1 MPRTARIGTDIGGTF
16 TDLVLLDSL
25 GRTFFEKVSST
36 PADPGEAVL
45 TGIRQILAKAELDV
59 AAVTQVLHGT
69 TVGSNTLLQ
78 QAGARCGLITTKGF
92 RDVLEIGRLR
102 TPVIF
107 DLLWDK
113 PDPLVAR
120 RYRIGV
126 TERMSAAGEVIEPVS
141 KDEIIEAG
149 RFFQAEGVE
158 SVAICFLNSYR
169 NPENERQAEAVFREA
184 FPDIWVTSSVSV
196 LPEMREYERTS
207 TTAVNAYVLPSLR
220 RYLQRLEKGLRK
232 IGVNA
237 PLLVSN
243 SNGGLATAAL
253 AEEKPVFFITSGRAA
268 GVVGAGRL
276 GASVDQPDL
285 IAFDMGGTT
294 ASASLVQNGELTRT
308 NEYEFRAGISTPS
321 RFIKAGGYLMR
332 VPTVDVAEVG
342 NGAGSIATVDAGG
355 MLHVGPTSAGADP
368 GPACYGIGGTKPT
381 MTDAN
386 VVLGFLPPVLA
397 GGQLALNVEAARN
410 AIDESLAR
418 PLGLTIEEAAV
429 GVREVANANM
439 ARAIRAVTV
448 ERGVDPRDFT
458 LLAFGGSGPV
468 HACDLA
474 TMLGIRRVLFP
485 RAPGVFTAMGML
497 AGNVEQH
504 FIRAVPGLLHNLEF
518 TRLNE
523 AAKALETDAKAAL
536 REEGYEPEDI
546 DLRYELDLR
555 FRGQDSELPIPIAPS
570 VTEDDR
576 SILRADFLKAYTAL
590 YGYASTDEVEAVNLR
605 LTAKVK
611 GEVLD
616 FTKLTSRQLT
626 TEIAEFDNRPVYFN
640 RAVGWVDTPV
650 IDRSAFAGTRTGPLV
665 LQSTDT
671 TIVVP
676 PGAEVALDSAQN
688 IIVSL

>member
-1 MPRTARIGTDIGGTF
+1 MRTARIGTDIGGTF
-16 TDLVLLDSL
+16 TDLVMLDNL
-25 GRTFFEKVSST
+25 GQTFYAKVSST
-36 PADPGEAVL
+36 PSDPGEAVL
-45 TGIRQILAKAELDV
+45 TGIRQLLQIANLHV
-59 AAVTQVLHGT
+59 AAVTHVLHGT

-78 QAGARCGLITTKGF
+78 QQGAKCGLITTRGF

-113 PDPLVAR
+113 PEPLVAR
-120 RYRIGV
+120 RYRIGIG
-126 TERMSAAGEVIEPVS
+126 ERMSAKGEVLAPVDREEVIRAGE
-141 KDEIIEAG
+141 
-149 RFFQAEGVE
+149 FFQAEGVE

-169 NPENERQAEAVFREA
+169 NPENEHAAEAIFRQA

-196 LPEMREYERTS
+196 LPEIREYERTS

-220 RYLQRLEKGLRK
+220 KYLHRLESGLRG
-232 IGVNA
+232 IGITA

-243 SNGGLATAAL
+243 SNGGLAAARTAQ
-253 AEEKPVFFITSGRAA
+253 EKPVFFITSGRAA

-276 GASVDQPDL
+276 GSSVGMADL

-294 ASASLVQNGELTRT
+294 ASASLVQNGKLTRS

-332 VPTVDVAEVG
+332 VPNVDVAEVG
-342 NGAGSIATVDAGG
+342 SGAGSIATIDEGG
-355 MLHVGPTSAGADP
+355 LLHVGPTSAGADP

-381 MTDAN
+381 VTDAN
-386 VVLGFLPPVLA
+386 VVLGYLPSVLA
-397 GGQLALNVEAARN
+397 GGQMKLDIEGGRKAIGECLA
-410 AIDESLAR
+410 I
-418 PLGLTIEEAAV
+418 PLGLDIEAAAV

-474 TMLGIRRVLFP
+474 KMLGIKSVLFP

-497 AGNVEQH
+497 AGNVERY
-504 FIRAVPGLLHNLEF
+504 FIRAFPGFLHALDATTANAVID
-518 TRLNE
+518 RLSAE
-523 AAKALETDAKAAL
+523 AYQALED
-536 REEGYEPEDI
+536 EGYARSAI
-546 DLRYELDLR
+546 SLAFELDLR
-555 FRGQDSELPIPIAPS
+555 FRGQDSEVPIQIPANLTDADRASIRRQFLDAY
-570 VTEDDR
+570 VT
-576 SILRADFLKAYTAL
+576 L
-590 YGYASTDEVEAVNLR
+590 YGYASTDQVETVNIRLSATVVGDILDFKR
-605 LTAKVK
+605 LTSSQFAVKEGVVTRRDVYFSRENGWVPTPIIDRAAFK
-611 GEVLD
+611 GEV
-616 FTKLTSRQLT
+616 
-626 TEIAEFDNRPVYFN
+626 
-640 RAVGWVDTPV
+640 
-650 IDRSAFAGTRTGPLV
+650 TGPAILE
-665 LQSTDT
+665 SPDS

-676 PGAEVALDSAQN
+676 PGATAALDAAQN

>member
-120 RYRIGV
+120 RYRIGI
-126 TERMSAAGEVIEPVS
+126 TERMSAAGEIIEPVS

-220 RYLQRLEKGLRK
+220 RYLQRLEKGLRE
-232 IGVNA
+232 IGVTA

-276 GASVDQPDL
+276 GASVNQPDL

-418 PLGLTIEEAAV
+418 PLGLTVEEAAV

-626 TEIAEFDNRPVYFN
+626 TEIAEFNNRPVYFN
-640 RAVGWVDTPV
+640 RAAGWIDTPV
-650 IDRSAFAGTRTGPLV
+650 LDRSAFSGTRTGPLV

>member
-1 MPRTARIGTDIGGTF
+1 
-16 TDLVLLDSL
+16 
-25 GRTFFEKVSST
+25 
-36 PADPGEAVL
+36 
-45 TGIRQILAKAELDV
+45 
-59 AAVTQVLHGT
+59 
-69 TVGSNTLLQ
+69 
-78 QAGARCGLITTKGF
+78 
-92 RDVLEIGRLR
+92 
-102 TPVIF
+102 
-107 DLLWDK
+107 
-113 PDPLVAR
+113 
-120 RYRIGV
+120 
-126 TERMSAAGEVIEPVS
+126 
-141 KDEIIEAG
+141 
-149 RFFQAEGVE
+149 
-158 SVAICFLNSYR
+158 
-169 NPENERQAEAVFREA
+169 
-184 FPDIWVTSSVSV
+184 
-196 LPEMREYERTS
+196 
-207 TTAVNAYVLPSLR
+207 
-220 RYLQRLEKGLRK
+220 
-232 IGVNA
+232 
-237 PLLVSN
+237 
-243 SNGGLATAAL
+243 
-253 AEEKPVFFITSGRAA
+253 
-268 GVVGAGRL
+268 
-276 GASVDQPDL
+276 
-285 IAFDMGGTT
+285 
-294 ASASLVQNGELTRT
+294 
-308 NEYEFRAGISTPS
+308 
-321 RFIKAGGYLMR
+321 
-332 VPTVDVAEVG
+332 
-342 NGAGSIATVDAGG
+342 
-355 MLHVGPTSAGADP
+355 
-368 GPACYGIGGTKPT
+368 
-381 MTDAN
+381 
-386 VVLGFLPPVLA
+386 
-397 GGQLALNVEAARN
+397 
-410 AIDESLAR
+410 
-418 PLGLTIEEAAV
+418 
-429 GVREVANANM
+429 M

-504 FIRAVPGLLHNLEF
+504 FIRAVPGLLHNLEI

-640 RAVGWVDTPV
+640 RAAGWIDTPV
-650 IDRSAFAGTRTGPLV
+650 LDRSAFSGTRTGPLV